1 MRLVRVR
8 GGRSYRSER
17 RLSSTDL
24 QRGTAQQDAGRGGI
38 TTSIL
43 FVQPAATQLTGAAT
57 RKVELRFYIGPT
69 LSCFLRSHARH
80 ALWGNVLAACS
91 RVQN

>member
-43 FVQPAATQLTGAAT
+43 FVQPAATHDTAHRGCYKESSASFLYRTNF
-57 RKVELRFYIGPT
+57 EL
-69 LSCFLRSHARH
+69 LS
-80 ALWGNVLAACS
+80 
-91 RVQN
+91 